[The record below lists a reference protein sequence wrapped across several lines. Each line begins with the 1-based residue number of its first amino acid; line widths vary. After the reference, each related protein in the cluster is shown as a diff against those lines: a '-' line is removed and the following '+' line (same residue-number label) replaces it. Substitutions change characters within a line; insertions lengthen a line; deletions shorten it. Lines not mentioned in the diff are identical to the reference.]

1 MAPSRTTEDS
11 KTGPPDS
18 PPPRDGTTSPPVPA
32 PAPLPGEVL
41 RGPRLAR
48 WRRRTVLGLLVVVL
62 LIAFVANLGAGA
74 VSIPPGEVLDILLRH
89 AGLTDGDAHRFDAV
103 VWQIRLPR
111 AVLAALVGAALAVAG
126 AGLQAV
132 FRNPLAEPRV
142 IGVANGAAVGAVA
155 TIVFGIEVVGIYT
168 VPLAAFLT
176 ALVTTAV
183 VLGVATQGNRTEVV
197 TLLLAGIAVE
207 VTAAAATGLLIYWAD
222 DEQVRDIVF
231 WTLGSLAGSTW
242 TQVAAITPPVVV
254 AAVALCALARDMDLL
269 ALGDREAGHLGAHPH
284 RVRVIAVVLAALATG
299 AAVAVAGVIGF
310 VGLIV
315 PHIVRMTVGPEHRRL
330 LPASA
335 LGGAALLLGADL
347 AARTLVIPS
356 ELPLGVVTALAG
368 GPYFLWLIRSQ
379 RTADGGWA

>member
-1 MAPSRTTEDS
+1 MASSSTTEDS
-11 KTGPPDS
+11 ETGPPG
-18 PPPRDGTTSPPVPA
+18 PPRQGDEAASRPTAART
-32 PAPLPGEVL
+32 LPSDQL
-41 RGPRLAR
+41 LQGPRLAR
-48 WRRRTVLGLLVVVL
+48 WRRRTVLGLLVVL
-62 LIAFVANLGAGA
+62 LLVAFVANLGAGA
-74 VSIPPGEVLDILLRH
+74 VTISPGDVVRILLHH
-89 AGLTDGDAHRFDAV
+89 AGLIDGADHRFDAV

-111 AVLAALVGAALAVAG
+111 AILAAVVGAALAVAG

-155 TIVFGIEVVGIYT
+155 TIVLGIEVVGIYT

-176 ALVTTAV
+176 ALATTAV

-207 VTAAAATGLLIYWAD
+207 VTAAAATGLLIYMAD
-222 DEQVRDIVF
+222 DEQLRDIVF
-231 WTLGSLAGSTW
+231 WTLGSLAGATW
-242 TQVAAITPPVVV
+242 TQVAAVAPPVVI

-269 ALGDREAGHLGAHPH
+269 ALGDREAGHLGAHPN
-284 RVRVIAVVLAALATG
+284 RVRLAAVVLAALATG
-299 AAVAVAGVIGF
+299 AAVAVAGVVGF

-330 LPASA
+330 VPASA

-379 RTADGGWA
+379 RTADGGWV